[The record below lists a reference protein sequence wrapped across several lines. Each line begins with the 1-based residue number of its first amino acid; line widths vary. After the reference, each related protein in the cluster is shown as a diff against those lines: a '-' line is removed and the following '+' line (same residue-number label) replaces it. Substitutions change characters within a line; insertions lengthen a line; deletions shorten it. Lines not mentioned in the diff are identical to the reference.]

1 MLKRFEQFSFSIA
14 LIYKCIQKIQREE
27 MAKYGLKGPH
37 VQCLMAM
44 FRHQEGVTAAQLC
57 ELCEKDKAAI
67 SRTVAE
73 LETQQLLIREREGKN
88 VYRAQLQLTA
98 RGKEVAETISH
109 IVVRAVETAGKGLT
123 ESDRQIFYAS
133 LDRIASNLQR
143 IAQQGIPVKE
153 HMKE

>member
-14 LIYKCIQKIQREE
+14 LIYKCIQKIEREE
-27 MAKYGLKGPH
+27 MARYGLKGPH

-44 FRHQEGVTAAQLC
+44 RNCGEGVTAAQLC

-73 LETQQLLIREREGKN
+73 LERKQLLVREGAS
-88 VYRAQLQLTA
+88 YRARLQLTEQ
-98 RGKEVAETISH
+98 GEKIAETVGE
-109 IVVRAVETAGKGLT
+109 IVVRAVEAAGVGLT

-133 LDRIASNLQR
+133 LERISSNLQQ
-143 IAQQGIPVKE
+143 IAQQGVPQKE
-153 HMKE
+153 KIEE